1 MYFLIAFRWGVIK
14 MTNKIIE
21 RKRPAR
27 TKTCGMVLEYLRS
40 NDCCTVNEI
49 LLEVLKGKILD
60 SPKKDIKNCLINLRK
75 NGLVIS
81 EFEKETKTRYFSAIE
96 KK

>member
-1 MYFLIAFRWGVIK
+1 MA
-14 MTNKIIE
+14 NKIIE

-49 LLEVLKGKILD
+49 LLEVLKKKILD
-60 SPKKDIKNCLINLRK
+60 SPKKDIRNCLSDLRK
-75 NGLVIS
+75 QGLVKT
-81 EFEKETKTRYFSAIE
+81 EFEKETKTRYFSAVE

>member
-14 MTNKIIE
+14 MTNKEAETYKI
-21 RKRPAR
+21 
-27 TKTCGMVLEYLRS
+27 VLEYLKNNS
-40 NDCCTVNEI
+40 PCTISEI

-60 SPKKDIKNCLINLRK
+60 SPKKDIRNCLINLRK